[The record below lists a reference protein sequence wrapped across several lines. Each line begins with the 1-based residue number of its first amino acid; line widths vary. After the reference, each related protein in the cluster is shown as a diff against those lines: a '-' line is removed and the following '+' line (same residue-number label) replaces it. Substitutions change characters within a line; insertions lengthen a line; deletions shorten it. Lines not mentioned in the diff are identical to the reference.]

1 MFNHYPACLP
11 VSQVAVDT
19 DIIRDTE
26 FMNEALPDL
35 VARFRVRHG
44 LFRKEVVEA
53 ALYELDGYGCV
64 MKTDKVFNPGDTVV
78 LDLIMDMPFDKIR
91 AESLS
96 GLVTE
101 RRKHC
106 SNFFYSIDFV
116 ESDPK
121 GNSASAEKLRRI
133 REVLSKKQSLKS
145 RRSSGS
151 ISGFRQMA

>member
-1 MFNHYPACLP
+1 
-11 VSQVAVDT
+11 
-19 DIIRDTE
+19 
-26 FMNEALPDL
+26 MNEALPDL
-35 VARFRVRHG
+35 VARFRVKQG
-44 LFRKEVVEA
+44 LFRKETVEA

-64 MKTDKVFNPGDTVV
+64 MKTDKLFNPGDTVL
-78 LDLIMDMPFDKIR
+78 LDLVMDMPFDEIR
-91 AESLS
+91 AENLS

-116 ESDPK
+116 ESDPN
-121 GNSASAEKLRRI
+121 GTSSASEKLRRI

-151 ISGFRQMA
+151 VSGFRQMA